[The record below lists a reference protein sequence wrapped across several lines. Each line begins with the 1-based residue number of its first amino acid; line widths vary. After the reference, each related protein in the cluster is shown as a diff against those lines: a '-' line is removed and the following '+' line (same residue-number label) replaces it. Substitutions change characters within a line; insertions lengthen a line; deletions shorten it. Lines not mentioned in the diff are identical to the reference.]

1 MNCLVRNGMLAV
13 VRRSDCLVPVEVKAK
28 NRAAKSPRIL
38 IESGAYPDIDR
49 GIKPC
54 GGNAGREGPVL
65 LLPYFTAFILRG
77 HLAGKWGNTS
87 SAGTPCSR
95 RKKWTRAPGR
105 P

>member
-1 MNCLVRNGMLAV
+1 M
-13 VRRSDCLVPVEVKAK
+13 PFEVKAK

-38 IESGAYPDIDR
+38 IESGTYPDIDR

-65 LLPYFTAFILRG
+65 MLPYFTAFLLRG

-87 SAGTPCSR
+87 SAGTPRSR
-95 RKKWTRAPGR
+95 RKKWTKAPGR